1 MDEPEPTVSSARV
14 STEPVYM
21 GLPSEKILRPRL
33 IVALI
38 LTLPIFV
45 LAMGPMIPGLNLG
58 RWIDPNLSG
67 WIQFSLTTPVFFWC
81 GWFFILRF
89 VRSIRERDPNMFT
102 LIIIGI
108 GAAYLYSTFAIAFP
122 GWLPDALLAGG
133 HPPIYFEATAMIV
146 TIVLIG
152 QILEQRTHARTEDAI
167 RALINLAPRLATR
180 IEPDGS
186 EEEVPVESVVRGDRL
201 RVRPGEKVPVDG
213 RLEDGHSAVDESMIT
228 GEPVPADKEEG
239 DEVTGGTLN
248 TMGSFIMRAERVGAE
263 TVLARII
270 DLVEAAQE
278 TEPPIQ
284 RLADRVSGFFVP
296 VVLSIS
302 LLTFVIWYWIGPE
315 PSFTYALVNAVAV
328 LVIACP
334 CALGLATP
342 VSIATGIGR
351 GAQAGILVRDAEA
364 LERLQSVDTILLDKT
379 GTLTE
384 GKPGV
389 AALLP
394 ADGTDGD
401 SLMAVAA
408 SAELGSEHPLARAIV
423 AEARDRG
430 LELAT
435 PDRFES
441 VTAGGVQ
448 ARTGGDS
455 IRVGKPDFA
464 IEPTSDDA
472 KKWHERTESA
482 RLAGQT
488 VILVS
493 KNEQVLGAIALSDRI
508 RTTTRG
514 AVDELHRLGLRVIM
528 VTGDNRETAN
538 AVAGEL
544 GIDEIHAGVRPEQ
557 KQAIVREHAGRGEKT
572 AFCGDGINDA
582 PALAAAF
589 VGIAM
594 GTGTDVAID
603 SAGLILVKG
612 DLTALVRAV
621 HLSRAVLRNIK
632 QNLFFAF
639 CYNSLGIP
647 IAAGVL
653 YPLFGILL
661 NPMIAGVA
669 MAMSSISVVSNALR
683 LKRLKL

>member
-1 MDEPEPTVSSARV
+1 MAETSPARSPVSI
-14 STEPVYM
+14 EPVYM
-21 GLPSEKILRPRL
+21 GLPSEQVLRPRFYA
-33 IVALI
+33 ALI
-38 LTLPIFV
+38 LTLPVFI
-45 LAMGPMIPGLNLG
+45 LAMGPMVPGLDLG
-58 RWIDPNLSG
+58 RWIEPRLSG
-67 WIQFSLTTPVFFWC
+67 WIQFALTTPVFFWC

-108 GAAYLYSTFAIAFP
+108 GAAYLYSTFAIALP
-122 GWLPDALLAGG
+122 DWLPDALLADG

-167 RALINLAPRLATR
+167 RALVNLAPRMATR
-180 IEPDGS
+180 IGPDGS
-186 EEEVPVESVVRGDRL
+186 EAEVPVESIVRGDRL

-213 RLEDGHSAVDESMIT
+213 RLEEGHSAVDESMIT
-228 GEPVPADKEEG
+228 GEPVPGDKEPG
-239 DEVTGGTLN
+239 DDVTGGTLN

-296 VVLSIS
+296 VVLTIS
-302 LLTFVIWYWIGPE
+302 LLTFMIWFWIGPE

-364 LERLQSVDTILLDKT
+364 LERLQSVDTVLLDKT

-394 ADGTDGD
+394 ADDLD
-401 SLMAVAA
+401 ENSLLAVAA

-423 AEARDRG
+423 AEARAKG
-430 LELAT
+430 LELTT
-435 PDRFES
+435 PEHFES
-441 VTAGGVQ
+441 ATASGVH
-448 ARTGGDS
+448 ARIGSDS
-455 IRVGKPDFA
+455 IRVGKPDFVTGSSSDLVKLWHDLT
-464 IEPTSDDA
+464 EP
-472 KKWHERTESA
+472 A

-488 VILVS
+488 VILIS
-493 KNEQVLGAIALSDRI
+493 KNERVLGAIALADRI
-508 RTTTRG
+508 RETTRG
-514 AVDELHRLGLRVIM
+514 AVDELHRLGLRIIM
-528 VTGDNRETAN
+528 VTGDNPETAN

-544 GIDEIHAGVRPEQ
+544 GIDLVHAGVRPEQ
-557 KQAIVREHAGRGEKT
+557 KQAIVMEHAEHGEKT

-582 PALAAAF
+582 PALAAAH

-603 SAGLILVKG
+603 SAGLILVQG
-612 DLTALVRAV
+612 DLTALVRSV

-639 CYNSLGIP
+639 CYNILGIP
-647 IAAGVL
+647 VAAGVL
-653 YPLFGILL
+653 YPVFAILL

>member
-1 MDEPEPTVSSARV
+1 
-14 STEPVYM
+14 M
-21 GLPSEKILRPRL
+21 GLPSERILRPRFY
-33 IVALI
+33 VALI
-38 LTLPIFV
+38 LTLPVFV

-58 RWIDPNLSG
+58 RWVDPRLSG
-67 WIQFSLTTPVFFWC
+67 WVQFALTTPVFFWC

-89 VRSIRERDPNMFT
+89 VRSLRERDPNMFT

-122 GWLPDALLAGG
+122 GWLPDALLTGG

-167 RALINLAPRLATR
+167 RALINLAPRMATR
-180 IEPDGS
+180 VGPEGS
-186 EEEVPVESVVRGDRL
+186 EKEVPVESVVRGDRL

-213 RLEDGHSAVDESMIT
+213 RLEEGNSTVDESMIT
-228 GEPVPADKEEG
+228 GEPVPVDKEPG
-239 DEVTGGTLN
+239 DSITGGTLN
-248 TMGSFIMRAERVGAE
+248 TMGSFIMRAERVGAD

-296 VVLSIS
+296 IVLTVS
-302 LLTFVIWYWIGPE
+302 LLTFVTWYWIGPE

-364 LERLQSVDTILLDKT
+364 LERLQSVDTVLLDKT

-384 GKPGV
+384 GRPGL

-394 ADGTDGD
+394 ADDGD
-401 SLMAVAA
+401 ENTLLAVAA

-423 AEARDRG
+423 AEARARG
-430 LELAT
+430 LVPT
-435 PDRFES
+435 PPDRFES
-441 VTAGGVQ
+441 VTANGVH
-448 ARTGGDS
+448 ARIGSDS
-455 IRVGKPDFA
+455 IRVGKPDFV
-464 IEPTSDDA
+464 TGSSSDATDL
-472 KKWHERTESA
+472 WHDRTEPA

-493 KNEQVLGAIALSDRI
+493 RNERVLGAIALADRI
-508 RTTTRG
+508 RETTRG
-514 AVDELHRLGLRVIM
+514 AVNELHRLGLRVIM
-528 VTGDNRETAN
+528 VTGDNRETAD

-544 GIDEIHAGVRPEQ
+544 GIDLVHAGVRPEQ
-557 KQAIVREHAGRGEKT
+557 KQAIVMEHAERGEKT

-582 PALAAAF
+582 PALAAAH

-647 IAAGVL
+647 VAAGVL
-653 YPLFGILL
+653 YPLFGVLL

>member
-1 MDEPEPTVSSARV
+1 MAETSPARSPVSI
-14 STEPVYM
+14 EPVYM
-21 GLPSEKILRPRL
+21 GLPSEQVLRPRFYA
-33 IVALI
+33 ALI
-38 LTLPIFV
+38 LTLPVFI
-45 LAMGPMIPGLNLG
+45 LAMGPMVPGLDLG
-58 RWIDPNLSG
+58 RWIEPRLSG
-67 WIQFSLTTPVFFWC
+67 WIQFALTTPVFFWC

-108 GAAYLYSTFAIAFP
+108 GAAYLYSTFAIALP
-122 GWLPDALLAGG
+122 DWLPDALLADG

-167 RALINLAPRLATR
+167 RALVNLAPRMATR
-180 IEPDGS
+180 IGPDGS
-186 EEEVPVESVVRGDRL
+186 EAEVPVESIVRGDRL

-213 RLEDGHSAVDESMIT
+213 RLEEGHSAVDESMIT
-228 GEPVPADKEEG
+228 GEPVPGDKEPG
-239 DEVTGGTLN
+239 DDVTGGTLN

-296 VVLSIS
+296 VVLTIS
-302 LLTFVIWYWIGPE
+302 LLTFMIWFWIGPE

-364 LERLQSVDTILLDKT
+364 LERLQSVDTVLLDKT

-394 ADGTDGD
+394 ADDLYEN
-401 SLMAVAA
+401 SLLAVAA

-423 AEARDRG
+423 AEARAKG
-430 LELAT
+430 LELTT
-435 PDRFES
+435 PEHFES
-441 VTAGGVQ
+441 ATASGVH
-448 ARTGGDS
+448 ARIGSDS
-455 IRVGKPDFA
+455 ILVGKPDFVTGSSSDLVKLWHDLT
-464 IEPTSDDA
+464 EPA
-472 KKWHERTESA
+472 Q
-482 RLAGQT
+482 LAGQT
-488 VILVS
+488 VILIS
-493 KNEQVLGAIALSDRI
+493 KNERVLGAIALADRI
-508 RTTTRG
+508 RETTRG
-514 AVDELHRLGLRVIM
+514 AVDELHRLGLRIIM
-528 VTGDNRETAN
+528 VTGDNPETAN

-544 GIDEIHAGVRPEQ
+544 GIDLVHAGVRPEQ
-557 KQAIVREHAGRGEKT
+557 KQAIVMEHAEHGEKT

-582 PALAAAF
+582 PALAAAH

-603 SAGLILVKG
+603 SAGLILVQG
-612 DLTALVRAV
+612 DLTALVRSV

-639 CYNSLGIP
+639 CYNILGIP
-647 IAAGVL
+647 VAAGVL
-653 YPLFGILL
+653 YPVFAILL